1 MTRHVSG
8 AGVLFLAVLASSVL
22 VGCAS
27 TEYQGT
33 KDVKAGPT
41 FTEGEKESMSD
52 EEKLAIYNA
61 QVRERDQVVCRR
73 QVTTG
78 SHRKR
83 TVCFTRAEKE
93 LAEDAARRSLN
104 RATGLVGAPADN

>member
-1 MTRHVSG
+1 MSRHLSG
-8 AGVLFLAVLASSVL
+8 AGVVVLAVLTVSVM

-41 FTEGEKESMSD
+41 FTDSEKESMSE
-52 EEKLAIYNA
+52 EEKIAIYNA
-61 QVRERDQVVCRR
+61 QVREKDQVVCRR

-93 LAEDAARRSLN
+93 KAEESARRSLN

>member
-1 MTRHVSG
+1 MTRHLSG
-8 AGVLFLAVLASSVL
+8 PVVVILTVL
-22 VGCAS
+22 VLGGCAS
-27 TEYQGT
+27 AEYQGT
-33 KDVKAGPT
+33 KDIKAGPT
-41 FTEGEKESMSD
+41 FTQAEKDSLSD

-61 QVRERDQVVCRR
+61 QVREKDQIVCRR

-93 LAEDAARRSLN
+93 RAEDSARRALGA
-104 RATGLVGAPADN
+104 ATGLSGAPADN